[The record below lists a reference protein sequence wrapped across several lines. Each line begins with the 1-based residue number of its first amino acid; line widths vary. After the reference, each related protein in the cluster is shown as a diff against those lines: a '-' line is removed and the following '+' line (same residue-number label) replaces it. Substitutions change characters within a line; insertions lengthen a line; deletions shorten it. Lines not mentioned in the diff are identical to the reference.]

1 MHKNSFTLTE
11 LLMAIGIIVILAAIA
26 IPSTISAIKKAEM
39 AKAQAEMTTL
49 VEALKNYESTYGV
62 LPLKCL
68 CTTPTATP
76 ADGKISGTDGT
87 HTAYETLIRI
97 LQGENLEVNGKA
109 MNKRQVVFLEGKEE
123 GVFTDPWG
131 NDYYV
136 LLDGNGDGKLNPL
149 IDDDEPTGLDGKPWR
164 KSILIWSAG
173 PDGDPA
179 TVEDN
184 AYSLPVLWDKDQKL
198 WVPDTL

>member
-49 VEALKNYESTYGV
+49 VEALKNYESTYGI

-68 CTTPTATP
+68 GATP
-76 ADGKISGTDGT
+76 ADGKISGVSGSYA
-87 HTAYETLIRI
+87 AYETLIRI
-97 LQGENLEVNGKA
+97 LQGENLTVNGKA
-109 MNKRQVVFLEGKEE
+109 MNKRQVAFLDGKDEGT
-123 GVFTDPWG
+123 FPDPWG

-136 LLDGNGDGKLNPL
+136 LLDGDGDGKLDPPTA
-149 IDDDEPTGLDGKPWR
+149 DEPTGLDGKPWR

-184 AYSLPVLWDKDQKL
+184 AYSLPVLWDKDRKL

>member
-68 CTTPTATP
+68 GATP

-97 LQGENLEVNGKA
+97 LQGENLTVNGKA
-109 MNKRQVVFLEGKEE
+109 MNNRQVVFLDGKDEGT
-123 GVFTDPWG
+123 FPDPWG

-136 LLDGNGDGKLNPL
+136 LLDGDGDGKLDPTNP
-149 IDDDEPTGLDGKPWR
+149 DDEPTGLDGKPWR

>member
-68 CTTPTATP
+68 GASP
-76 ADGKISGTDGT
+76 ADGKISGTSGSYS
-87 HTAYETLIRI
+87 AYETLIRI
-97 LQGENLEVNGKA
+97 LQGENLTVNGKA
-109 MNKRQVVFLEGKEE
+109 MNKRQVAFLDGKDEGT
-123 GVFTDPWG
+123 FPDPWG

-136 LLDGNGDGKLNPL
+136 LLDGDGDGKLDPPT
-149 IDDDEPTGLDGKPWR
+149 DDEPTGLDGKPWR